1 MNPSPDLSGPIG
13 VFDSGV
19 GGLSVLRH
27 IRARLP
33 REDLLFLADSGNAP
47 YGDRS
52 PAWIRARS
60 IQLSEWLVCQ
70 GAKAIVVACNTAT
83 AAATSALRAQLALP
97 VIAMEP
103 AVKPATAATRSGVVG
118 VLATTGTLESAR
130 FAALLD
136 RFAAG
141 IEVVAQPCTG
151 LVEVIERGE
160 LDAPATRAMV
170 TRFVTPLLARGADT
184 IVLGCTH
191 YPFVREVIAAV
202 AGPGV
207 TIVETGAAVA
217 RQVER
222 RLAEAGLLTSSIA
235 AGRDR
240 LITTG
245 GARAAATARLLWHE
259 AAPVE
264 VLDLELAPQGEHTA

>member
-1 MNPSPDLSGPIG
+1 MTPALDPDGPIG

-27 IRARLP
+27 VRARLP
-33 REDLLFLADSGNAP
+33 HEDLLYLADSAHAP

-60 IQLSEWLVCQ
+60 VQLCEWLVSH

-83 AAATSALRAQLALP
+83 AAAASALRAHLTLP

-103 AVKPATAATRSGVVG
+103 AVKPAAAATRSGVVG
-118 VLATTGTLESAR
+118 VLATSGTLESAR

-136 RFAAG
+136 RFTAG
-141 IEVVAQPCTG
+141 IEVLAQPCPG

-160 LDAPATRAMV
+160 LDGSATRALV
-170 TRFVTPLLARGADT
+170 ARFVRPLLTRGVDT

-191 YPFVREVIAAV
+191 YPFVRDVIAAA

-207 TIVETGAAVA
+207 AIVDTGPAVA
-217 RQVER
+217 QQVER
-222 RLAEAGLLTSSIA
+222 RLSEAGLLTPA
-235 AGRDR
+235 LAPGRDR

-245 GARAAATARLLWHE
+245 NAAAAATVRLLWPE
-259 AAPVE
+259 ARVE
-264 VLDLELAPQGEHTA
+264 VLDLELAPPDRWAP

>member
-1 MNPSPDLSGPIG
+1 MTPSQNPCGPVG

-27 IRARLP
+27 VRARLP
-33 REDLLFLADSGNAP
+33 REDLVYLADSAHAP

-52 PAWIRARS
+52 PDWIRARS
-60 IQLSEWLVCQ
+60 TQLCDWFVSQ

-83 AAATSALRAQLALP
+83 AAAVSTLRANLTLP

-103 AVKPATAATRSGVVG
+103 AVKPAAAATRSGIVG

-136 RFAAG
+136 RFTAG
-141 IEVVAQPCTG
+141 IEVLAQPCPG
-151 LVEVIERGE
+151 LVDVIERGE
-160 LDAPATRAMV
+160 LDGPATRALV
-170 TRFVTPLLARGADT
+170 ASFVTPLLARGADT
-184 IVLGCTH
+184 LVLGCTH
-191 YPFVREVIAAV
+191 YPFVRDVIAAV

-207 TIVETGAAVA
+207 AIVDTGPAVA
-217 RQVER
+217 QQVER
-222 RLAEAGLLTSSIA
+222 RLSEEGLLTPA
-235 AGRDR
+235 AGPGRDR

-245 GARAAATARLLWHE
+245 GAKGAATVRLLWRE
-259 AAPVE
+259 AEVE
-264 VLDLELAPQGEHTA
+264 LLELEPV

>member
-1 MNPSPDLSGPIG
+1 MIPSPDPSGPIG

-27 IRARLP
+27 VRALLP
-33 REDLLFLADSGNAP
+33 REDLLFVADSGHAP

-52 PAWIRARS
+52 PDWIRARS
-60 IQLSEWLVCQ
+60 IQLSEWLVSQ

-83 AAATSALRAQLALP
+83 AAATSALRAHLALP

-141 IEVVAQPCTG
+141 IEVVAQPCPG

-160 LDAPATRAMV
+160 LDAPATRALV
-170 TRFVTPLLARGADT
+170 AGFVNPLLARRVDT

-191 YPFVREVIAAV
+191 YPFVRDVIAAV

-222 RLAEAGLLTSSIA
+222 RLIEASLLTPSVA
-235 AGRDR
+235 PGRDR
-240 LITTG
+240 LFTTG
-245 GARAAATARLLWHE
+245 GETAAATARLLWRE
-259 AAPVE
+259 AARVE
-264 VLDLELAPQGEHTA
+264 LLDL